1 MHTFV
6 HTDDDDDDDDD
17 DEEEEEVDD
26 NDNENYGVYTL
37 IHSMPAMTR
46 PSPIPMLR
54 FIRSRSH

>member
-6 HTDDDDDDDDD
+6 HTDDDDEEE
-17 DEEEEEVDD
+17 EEEEEVDD
-26 NDNENYGVYTL
+26 NDNENYGVYSL
-37 IHSMPAMTR
+37 VHSMPAMTR

>member
-6 HTDDDDDDDDD
+6 HTDDDDGDD
-17 DEEEEEVDD
+17 DEEEEEDD

-37 IHSMPAMTR
+37 VHSMPAMTR

>member
-6 HTDDDDDDDDD
+6 HTDDDDDDD
-17 DEEEEEVDD
+17 EEEEVDD
-26 NDNENYGVYTL
+26 NYNENNGVHTL
-37 IHSMPAMTR
+37 VHSMMPAMTR